1 MSMKLII
8 AIVHS
13 DDAQAVLS
21 EISMAGYSATKL
33 STTGGFMRAG
43 NTTLLI
49 GVEQEQVDEVIAL
62 IGKRAHSHKQV
73 VSGAVGKSEGSV
85 SGLPFEVKVGGATV
99 FVVDVEKFV
108 KL

>member
-1 MSMKLII
+1 MSMKLVI

-13 DDAQAVLS
+13 DDAQAVLT
-21 EISMAGYSATKL
+21 EISKSGYSATKL

-49 GVEQEQVDEVIAL
+49 GVEEAEVDNVIEL
-62 IGKRAHSHKQV
+62 IGKQAHSHKQIV
-73 VSGAVGKSEGSV
+73 TSPAAKGEG
-85 SGLPFEVKVGGATV
+85 GITTMPFEVKIGGATV
-99 FVVDVEKFV
+99 FVVDVDKFV

>member
-1 MSMKLII
+1 MKLII

-13 DDAQAVLS
+13 DDAQAVIT
-21 EISMAGYSATKL
+21 EISRAGFSATKL

-49 GVEQEQVDEVIAL
+49 GVEDTQVDEVIAL
-62 IGKRAHSHKQV
+62 IGKKAHSHKQV
-73 VSGAVGKSEGSV
+73 VSAPAASEGAVKSV
-85 SGLPFEVKVGGATV
+85 PLEVKVGGATV
-99 FVVDVEKFV
+99 FVVDVDKFV

>member
-13 DDAQAVLS
+13 DDAQAVIT
-21 EISMAGYSATKL
+21 EISRAGFSATKL
-33 STTGGFMRAG
+33 STSGGFMRAG

-49 GVEQEQVDEVIAL
+49 GVEENQVDEVIAL
-62 IGKRAHSHKQV
+62 IGKKAHSHKQI
-73 VSGAVGKSEGSV
+73 VSSSAASEGSV
-85 SGLPFEVKVGGATV
+85 KSVPIEVKVGGATV
-99 FVVDVEKFV
+99 FVVDVDKFV

>member
-13 DDAQAVLS
+13 DDAQAVLT
-21 EISMAGYSATKL
+21 EISREGYSATKL
-33 STTGGFMRAG
+33 STSGGFMRAG

-49 GVEQEQVDEVIAL
+49 GVEENQVDTVIDL
-62 IGKRAHSHKQV
+62 IGNKAHSHKQIV
-73 VSGAVGKSEGSV
+73 TSAAKGEGFVPSM
-85 SGLPFEVKVGGATV
+85 PFEVKVGGATV
-99 FVVDVEKFV
+99 FVVDVDKFV

>member
-13 DDAQAVLS
+13 DDAQAVIT
-21 EISMAGYSATKL
+21 EISREGYSATKL
-33 STTGGFMRAG
+33 STSGGFMRAG

-49 GVEQEQVDEVIAL
+49 GVEENQVDTVIEL
-62 IGKRAHSHKQV
+62 IGKKAHSHKQIV
-73 VSGAVGKSEGSV
+73 TSASKGEGFVPST
-85 SGLPFEVKVGGATV
+85 PFEVNVGGATV
-99 FVVDVEKFV
+99 FVVDVDKFV

>member
-13 DDAQAVLS
+13 DDAQAVIT
-21 EISMAGYSATKL
+21 EISREGFSATKL
-33 STTGGFMRAG
+33 STSGGFMRAG

-49 GVEQEQVDEVIAL
+49 GVEENQVDTVIEL
-62 IGKRAHSHKQV
+62 IGKKAHSHKQIV
-73 VSGAVGKSEGSV
+73 TSASKSEGAVPSM
-85 SGLPFEVKVGGATV
+85 PFEVKVGGATV
-99 FVVDVEKFV
+99 FVVDVDKFV

>member
-13 DDAQAVLS
+13 DDAQAVIT
-21 EISMAGYSATKL
+21 EISREGFSATKL
-33 STTGGFMRAG
+33 STSGGFMRAG

-49 GVEQEQVDEVIAL
+49 GVEENQVDTVIEL
-62 IGKRAHSHKQV
+62 IGKKAHSHKQIV
-73 VSGAVGKSEGSV
+73 TSAAKGEGAVPSM
-85 SGLPFEVKVGGATV
+85 PFEVKVGGATV
-99 FVVDVEKFV
+99 FVLDVDKFI

>member
-1 MSMKLII
+1 MSMKLVI

-13 DDAQAVLS
+13 DDAQAVIT
-21 EISMAGYSATKL
+21 EISQAGFSATKL

-49 GVEQEQVDEVIAL
+49 GVEEALVDEVISL
-62 IGKRAHSHKQV
+62 IGKKAHSHKQV
-73 VSGAVGKSEGSV
+73 VSTTAIGEGSV
-85 SGLPFEVKVGGATV
+85 KSVPLEVKVGGATV
-99 FVVDVEKFV
+99 FVVDVDKFV

>member
-13 DDAQAVLS
+13 DDAQAVVT
-21 EISMAGYSATKL
+21 EIAMAGYSATKL

-49 GVEQEQVDEVIAL
+49 GVDEEKVDEVIEL
-62 IGKRAHSHKQV
+62 IRKRAKSHKQV
-73 VSGAVGKSEGSV
+73 VSGFPGKSEGSV
-85 SGLPFEVKVGGATV
+85 SAMPVEVKVGGATV
-99 FVVDVEKFV
+99 FVVDVDKFV

>member
-1 MSMKLII
+1 MSMKLVI

-13 DDAQAVLS
+13 DDAQAVLT
-21 EISMAGYSATKL
+21 EISKSGYSATKL
-33 STTGGFMRAG
+33 STTGGFMKAG

-49 GVEQEQVDEVIAL
+49 GVEETQVDEVIEL
-62 IGKRAHSHKQV
+62 IGKRAHSHKQIV
-73 VSGAVGKSEGSV
+73 TGGAGKSEGSV
-85 SGLPFEVKVGGATV
+85 SAMPFEVKVGGATV

>member
-13 DDAQAVLS
+13 DDAQGVIS

-33 STTGGFMRAG
+33 STTGGFMRSG

-49 GVEQEQVDEVIAL
+49 GVDEEQVDNVIEL
-62 IGKRAHSHKQV
+62 VGKRARSHKQV
-73 VSGAVGKSEGSV
+73 VSGFPGRSEGSV
-85 SGLPFEVKVGGATV
+85 SAVPFEVNVGGATV
-99 FVVDVEKFV
+99 FVVDVDKFV

>member
-13 DDAQAVLS
+13 DDAQAVIA
-21 EISMAGYSATKL
+21 EISRAGFSATKL

-49 GVEQEQVDEVIAL
+49 GVEEAQVDEVIAL
-62 IGKRAHSHKQV
+62 IGKKAHSHKQI
-73 VSGAVGKSEGSV
+73 VSSSAASESAVKSV
-85 SGLPFEVKVGGATV
+85 PLEVNVGGATI
-99 FVVDVEKFV
+99 FVVDVDKFV

>member
-13 DDAQAVLS
+13 DDAQAVTS
-21 EISMAGYSATKL
+21 EISLAGFSATKL

-49 GVEQEQVDEVIAL
+49 GVEEEQVDTCIEL
-62 IGKRAHSHKQV
+62 IGKKSHSRKQI
-73 VSGAVGKSEGSV
+73 VSSVAKGEGSV
-85 SGLPFEVKVGGATV
+85 ASVPFEVNVGGATI
-99 FVVDVEKFV
+99 FVVDVDKFV

>member
-13 DDAQAVLS
+13 DDAQAVTT
-21 EISMAGYSATKL
+21 EISRAGYSATKL
-33 STTGGFMRAG
+33 STSGGFLRAG

-49 GVEQEQVDEVIAL
+49 GVDEDQVDEVIAL
-62 IGKRAHSHKQV
+62 IGKKAHSHKQV
-73 VSGAVGKSEGSV
+73 ITSPAASEGAVKSV
-85 SGLPFEVKVGGATV
+85 PLEVNVGGATV
-99 FVVDVEKFV
+99 FVVDVDKFV

>member
-13 DDAQAVLS
+13 DDAQAVIT
-21 EISMAGYSATKL
+21 EISREGYSATKL
-33 STTGGFMRAG
+33 STSGGFMRAG

-49 GVEQEQVDEVIAL
+49 GVEENQVDTVIEL
-62 IGKRAHSHKQV
+62 IGKKAHSHKQIV
-73 VSGAVGKSEGSV
+73 TSAAKGEGFVPST
-85 SGLPFEVKVGGATV
+85 PFEVKVGGATV
-99 FVVDVEKFV
+99 FVVDVDKFV

>member
-13 DDAQAVLS
+13 DDAQAVLT
-21 EISMAGYSATKL
+21 EISRSGYSATRL
-33 STTGGFMRAG
+33 STSGGFMRAG

-49 GVEQEQVDEVIAL
+49 GVEEEQVDEVIAL
-62 IGKRAHSHKQV
+62 IGKKARSHKQV
-73 VSGAVGKSEGSV
+73 VTSAAKGEGSV
-85 SGLPFEVKVGGATV
+85 ASMPLEVKVGGATV
-99 FVVDVEKFV
+99 FVVDVDKFV

>member
-1 MSMKLII
+1 MSMKLVI

-13 DDAQAVLS
+13 DDAQAVLT
-21 EISMAGYSATKL
+21 EISKSGYSATKL

-49 GVEQEQVDEVIAL
+49 GVDESEVDTVIEL
-62 IGKRAHSHKQV
+62 IGKQAHSHKQIV
-73 VSGAVGKSEGSV
+73 TFPAAKGEGSI
-85 SGLPFEVKVGGATV
+85 SNLPFEIKIGGATV
-99 FVVDVEKFV
+99 FVVDVDKFV

>member
-13 DDAQAVLS
+13 DDAQPVLT
-21 EISMAGYSATKL
+21 EISKSGYSATKL

-49 GVEQEQVDEVIAL
+49 GVEERQVDEVIAL
-62 IGKRAHSHKQV
+62 IGKRAKSHNHV
-73 VSGAVGKSEGSV
+73 VTGGTAKTEGGV
-85 SGLPFEVKVGGATV
+85 TAMPFEVKVGGATV